1 MLVARIPRPEFLGCY
16 FDYEPGEHV
25 AFFEPTQ
32 QGKTHLMYQMLE
44 VAHRQ
49 HPGLSVASLMP
60 KARSPATRMW
70 AGRLG
75 LKITDRWP
83 PPPRMLWQNKPEG
96 YVVWPR
102 HLKNA
107 TVKQN
112 REHLAHIFREC
123 LTARF
128 RKGQAIT
135 AADDVHLLAV
145 LLGLNPEIEEHL
157 TAGAEGGAGLWLTQQ
172 KTSGTREGALT
183 SYAYSQPQHLV
194 LGHEPIAENRRKF
207 ADIGGVDPGLVAH
220 LVAGLRKTRIETPYG
235 AKNISEKLYIRK
247 DGPYMC
253 IIGI

>member
-1 MLVARIPRPEFLGCY
+1 MLVARIPRAEFLGCY

-49 HPGLSVASLMP
+49 HPELSVVSLMP
-60 KARSPATRMW
+60 KSRSPATRMW
-70 AGRLG
+70 AQRLD
-75 LKITDRWP
+75 LKIVGRWP
-83 PPPRMLWQNKPEG
+83 PPPKMPWENKPAG
-96 YVVWPR
+96 HVLWPP
-102 HLKNA
+102 HLKKG

-112 REHLAHIFREC
+112 REYLAEIFRGC
-123 LTARF
+123 MASRF
-128 RKGQAIT
+128 REGNSII

-145 LLGLNPEIEEHL
+145 LLRLNPEIEEHL

-172 KTSGTREGALT
+172 KTSGTREGSLT

-194 LGHEPIAENRRKF
+194 LGHEPIAENRRRF

-220 LVAGLRKTRIETPYG
+220 LVAGLQKTRIETPYG